1 METDRKEFTVGL
13 LPVGVASKMS
23 VHVTTTDGMTY
34 SDKSFQ
40 LAGLKRNTH
49 YTMNVPC
56 RTKRFML
63 TVPDGVNSKY
73 GTGTYG
79 DNGFFQVEPQYD
91 PESIFDGWHF
101 LRSEIKSD
109 KDAADGDVLKNR
121 NRIQLQA
128 VSLGT
133 NRAQNGA
140 FVTPPIQC
148 DGTKT
153 VTVSFT
159 AATNKLTVGSVQY
172 RIGVTNNGAD
182 ISENFL
188 RSFDNIQ
195 SSLEGECPWK
205 HSGSVSRTHTFT
217 VTNGQ
222 RIMMK
227 VYSSGGG
234 TPCHLELADFTYTV
248 E

>member
-1 METDRKEFTVGL
+1 
-13 LPVGVASKMS
+13 
-23 VHVTTTDGMTY
+23 
-34 SDKSFQ
+34 
-40 LAGLKRNTH
+40 
-49 YTMNVPC
+49 
-56 RTKRFML
+56 ML

-73 GTGTYG
+73 GTDTYK

-91 PESIFDGWHF
+91 PESIFDGWYL

-109 KDAADGDVLKNR
+109 KDAAGGDVLKNR

-128 VSLGT
+128 VSFGT
-133 NRAQNGA
+133 DRAQNGA

-159 AATNKLTVGSVQY
+159 AATNKLTGSVQY

-205 HSGSVSRTHTFT
+205 HSGSVSQTHTFT